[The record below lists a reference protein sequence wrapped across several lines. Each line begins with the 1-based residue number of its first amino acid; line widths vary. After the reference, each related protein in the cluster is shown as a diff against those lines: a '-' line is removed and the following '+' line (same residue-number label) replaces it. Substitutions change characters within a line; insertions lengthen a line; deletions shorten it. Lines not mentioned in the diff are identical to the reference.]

1 MKQDER
7 NIYAMTKT
15 MYSASYHHNG
25 FLVTHAL
32 GHIMY
37 GYTSLV
43 PVNQRFSSLVPAN
56 ITIHYQHV
64 RNCVIYIHIYIY
76 IYIYVYIYI
85 IYMHKYMLY
94 IYIYIYIY
102 ILLPLLYV
110 ASKFLVAVINI
121 Y

>member
-64 RNCVIYIHIYIY
+64 PNCVIYIHIYIY
-76 IYIYVYIYI
+76 
-85 IYMHKYMLY
+85 MY
-94 IYIYIYIY
+94 IYIYIYICIY
-102 ILLPLLYV
+102 ILYYIYYMYIYMHIYYICICIYIYV
-110 ASKFLVAVINI
+110 YTNFVCLF
-121 Y
+121 

>member
-56 ITIHYQHV
+56 ITIQYQHV
-64 RNCVIYIHIYIY
+64 PNCVIYIY
-76 IYIYVYIYI
+76 IYIYIYMYIYI
-85 IYMHKYMLY
+85 IYMHKYML
-94 IYIYIYIY
+94 YIYIY